1 MSFAVVSTLG
11 LDLER
16 RCSDLIMTIMHTILV
31 NESLSLRSTWSDGCE
46 LLRCSSFPVYQ
57 GRVFELVC
65 EQYAVDQAEQVGSK
79 KAMAY
84 KEGAEMTMTVVA

>member
-1 MSFAVVSTLG
+1 M
-11 LDLER
+11 
-16 RCSDLIMTIMHTILV
+16 
-31 NESLSLRSTWSDGCE
+31 
-46 LLRCSSFPVYQ
+46 
-57 GRVFELVC
+57 FELVC